1 MNLRHSLAMIG
12 VLLLS
17 VAAWSQD
24 AGEGLAKHDLN
35 GQSCTACHVARSAS
49 PPEKPPENTCNKT
62 LLWDC
67 DMLTRTFQTYDTPV
81 PSDNP
86 AAPVLDESQVRMSSL
101 LCASCHDGVSTPS
114 MSGTAGFRSRSST
127 SATMSLQNEHPID
140 VPYDSVRDPSLAALT
155 VVTHQVKLF
164 GQTNKVQCATCHN
177 VHDSSDPKLLRAPN
191 KNSSLCLA
199 CHL

>member
-1 MNLRHSLAMIG
+1 MNLHHNFAAIS

-24 AGEGLAKHDLN
+24 AGVGLAKHDLN

-49 PPEKPPENTCNKT
+49 PPEKPPDNACNKAQ
-62 LLWDC
+62 LWDC
-67 DMLTRTFQTYDTPV
+67 DLLTRTFQTYDAPV
-81 PSDNP
+81 PSSSP
-86 AAPVLDESQVRMSSL
+86 AAPVLDETQVRMSSM
-101 LCASCHDGVSTPS
+101 LCASCHDGVSTLS
-114 MSGTAGFRSRSST
+114 MSGTPGFRARSST
-127 SATMSLQNEHPID
+127 SATNGLQNEHPID
-140 VPYDSVRDPSLAALT
+140 VPHDPAKDSSLAALA

-164 GQTNKVQCATCHN
+164 GQTNKVQCATCHD
-177 VHDSSDPKLLRAPN
+177 VHDSSDAKLLRAPN